1 MRIVAFEKN
10 GGAVIGVRLGDEVV
24 DLSIAAVNMPQTL
37 RGLLAAGAD
46 ALVEVEKIANSSGKE
61 SRIPYQGLSLLP
73 PIGDPPKILCIG
85 RNYAEHAK
93 EGGAEVP
100 AYPDIF
106 MRSRLSLVGHGKPII
121 RPPVSEKLD
130 FEGELL
136 AVIGKPIHRA
146 DKMSA
151 LDAVAGY
158 AIFNDATLRDYQR
171 RTGQWTIGKNFDNT
185 GGFGPEFVTA
195 DELPRGC
202 EGLRLQTRLNGSI
215 MQDTSTDDM
224 VFPVATAIVEITEA
238 MSLEPG
244 DIIAT
249 GTPSGVGYARNPPVW
264 MKPGD
269 TVEVEIEGI
278 GILSNPI
285 EDEQP

>member
-10 GGAVIGVRLGDEVV
+10 GGAAIGVRLGDQVI
-24 DLSIAAVNMPQTL
+24 DLSVAAPDLPQTL

-46 ALVEVEKIANSSGKE
+46 AFDEAKNRAAKAGEEARLALD
-61 SRIPYQGLSLLP
+61 GLALLP
-73 PIGDPPKILCIG
+73 PLQDPPKILCIG

-100 AYPDIF
+100 EFADIF
-106 MRSRLSLVGHGKPII
+106 MRSRLTLVGAGRPII

-130 FEGELL
+130 FEGELM
-136 AVIGKPIHRA
+136 AVIGTRVHRA
-146 DKMSA
+146 SEANA

-185 GGFGPEFVTA
+185 GAFGPEFVTA
-195 DELPRGC
+195 DELPPGGA
-202 EGLRLQTRLNGSI
+202 GLRLQTRLNGQV
-215 MQDTSTDDM
+215 MQDGNTDDM
-224 VFPVATAIVEITEA
+224 VFPVARALTFITEA
-238 MSLEPG
+238 MTLEPG
-244 DIIAT
+244 DLLAT
-249 GTPSGVGYARNPPVW
+249 GTPSGVGFARTPPVW

-269 TVEVEIEGI
+269 VVEIEIEGI
-278 GILSNPI
+278 GTLSNPV
-285 EDEQP
+285 EDEA